1 MKRLAAVAAALALLA
16 DAEIE
21 PFHATFSIVCRDPAN
36 GDFAVGVTTMP
47 RSVRRHC
54 PYARASVGAV
64 STQALTNASYGPR
77 GLDLMAAGKNPE
89 EAVKEL
95 TDADRG
101 RDQRQVGMI
110 DAKNAAFS
118 FTGPR
123 CNAYAGHIVGKDY
136 AIQGNLLVSE
146 ETLKAVEKTF
156 KDMPGSLAGRIL
168 AALAAGKAAGGDKRG
183 HSSCAVIV
191 ASKRAEEGTLL
202 IDIFEDNNPEP
213 VDIVRQKF
221 LKECVAWMEPGDRM
235 LERGVEGPDVKLF
248 TSELRA
254 LKFLAEP
261 SEAYTEAVETA
272 VRKLQAQCGL
282 EQTGKAD
289 AALLKG
295 LRAREY

>member
-1 MKRLAAVAAALALLA
+1 MRRLAAAAAALALLA

-47 RSVRRHC
+47 RAVRRHC
-54 PYARASVGAV
+54 PYARAGVGAV
-64 STQALTNASYGPR
+64 STQALTNAAYGPR
-77 GLDLMAAGKNPE
+77 GLDLMAAGKTPE

-110 DAKNAAFS
+110 DAKNAAS
-118 FTGPR
+118 SYTGSR
-123 CNAYAGHIVGKDY
+123 CISYAGHIAGKDY

-146 ETLKAVEKTF
+146 ETLKAVEKKFNET
-156 KDMPGSLAGRIL
+156 PGSLAGRIL

-191 ASKRAEEGTLL
+191 ASKRAEEGKLL

-213 VDIVRQKF
+213 VDVVRQQF
-221 LKECVAWMEPGDRM
+221 LKECVAWMEPGDRVM
-235 LERGVEGPDVKLF
+235 ERDAEGPDVKRL
-248 TSELRA
+248 TADLKA
-254 LKFLAEP
+254 LKLLPETG
-261 SEAYTEAVETA
+261 EKYTEAVEAA

-289 AALLKG
+289 AALLKA
-295 LRAREY
+295 LRALEY